1 MDTMRGGRAPAGGT
15 VEEVERCLQALRAH
29 ADRAEAARLEG
40 SAPAVAAAHAA
51 GRALLDRI
59 SVALLAGG
67 AEGGGQAGVLAALG
81 ASCAAEFA
89 RLEGRTDPTLWRIAA
104 QRWQDV
110 AQVSV
115 SSTAAPEV

>member
-1 MDTMRGGRAPAGGT
+1 MGAA
-15 VEEVERCLQALRAH
+15 VEEVQQCLHGLQGH

-40 SAPAVAAAHAA
+40 SARRVEAAHAA

-67 AEGGGQAGVLAALG
+67 TEGGRQAGVLAALG

-89 RLEGRTDPTLWRIAA
+89 RLEGRSDPTLWRIAA
-104 QRWQDV
+104 ERWQDV
-110 AQVSV
+110 AMCTSG
-115 SSTAAPEV
+115 AAGHRTPETTP